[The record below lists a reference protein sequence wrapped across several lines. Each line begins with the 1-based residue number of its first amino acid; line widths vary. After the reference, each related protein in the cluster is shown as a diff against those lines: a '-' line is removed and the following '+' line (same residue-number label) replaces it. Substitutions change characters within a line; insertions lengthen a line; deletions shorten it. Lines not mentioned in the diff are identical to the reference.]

1 MSSKSMQ
8 LLEHHLLSLQVTS
21 RKPRVSL
28 ADHSGKSRMKTMK
41 AKTKALAQTQAHR
54 VFSEPVV
61 FNVFHCWHSLQK
73 KGSQPAVFAIPNE
86 VMFVFSFLTF
96 QP

>member
-1 MSSKSMQ
+1 MGSKSMQ
-8 LLEHHLLSLQVTS
+8 FLEQHLLNLTS
-21 RKPRVSL
+21 KEPGTSL
-28 ADHSGKSRMKTMK
+28 AGHTGKSRMKTMR
-41 AKTKALAQTQAHR
+41 AKTKALAQTQAHTGR
-54 VFSEPVV
+54 VFSEPVA

>member
-1 MSSKSMQ
+1 MQ
-8 LLEHHLLSLQVTS
+8 FLEHHLLSLTS
-21 RKPRVSL
+21 REPGTSL
-28 ADHSGKSRMKTMK
+28 VDHTDKSRIKTMK